1 MIFNSKDR
9 EEVDIGFRLGGY
21 LGNCTGTAWF
31 SDFTLEEGTK
41 TESNEWNFACFIFEN
56 TDVTIDGKEVKIS
69 LTDSDYSDILDTI
82 QRFQSTCSELSNNK
96 MTAKYNVYKVT
107 DPITKLTYDD
117 EFGYY
122 VAPEDIEE
130 SIKQRVQNNNF
141 DHIFIVMKLRR

>member
-1 MIFNSKDR
+1 
-9 EEVDIGFRLGGY
+9 
-21 LGNCTGTAWF
+21 
-31 SDFTLEEGTK
+31 
-41 TESNEWNFACFIFEN
+41 
-56 TDVTIDGKEVKIS
+56 
-69 LTDSDYSDILDTI
+69 
-82 QRFQSTCSELSNNK
+82 

-141 DHIFIVMKLRR
+141 DHIFIVMKLRRWTTPKWYSNKWLDRTSVQWTIME

>member
-1 MIFNSKDR
+1 
-9 EEVDIGFRLGGY
+9 
-21 LGNCTGTAWF
+21 
-31 SDFTLEEGTK
+31 
-41 TESNEWNFACFIFEN
+41 
-56 TDVTIDGKEVKIS
+56 
-69 LTDSDYSDILDTI
+69 
-82 QRFQSTCSELSNNK
+82 